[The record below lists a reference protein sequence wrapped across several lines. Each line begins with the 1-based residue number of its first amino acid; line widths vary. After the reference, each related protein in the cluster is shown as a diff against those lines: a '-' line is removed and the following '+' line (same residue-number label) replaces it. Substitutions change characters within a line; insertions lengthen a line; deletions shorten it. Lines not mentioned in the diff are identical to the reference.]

1 MISVLFRRGGHSAY
15 SDLFNYPPE
24 GFKFTEARFL
34 GGGDNGRSFKHRV
47 KEALYT
53 TYLNF
58 FKATNAIPLNCK
70 EDMIFSC
77 GGILVKS
84 RKPWA
89 SDCEHAYALI
99 GYRQGDAGVQ
109 AIKRKTIELIEKS
122 NCRILPWSNACRE
135 SIKNFFGQ
143 PAFQA
148 VEDKIEVVYPAMHF
162 PAMHFEERGKRV
174 FPAVPAFVYVSRDF
188 YWKCGRETLAA
199 FDAVS
204 RKYDARLYFVSNT
217 PPEFKAKYASNKNI
231 EFFESPIPREQ
242 VFELYRKSTAFVFPT
257 LVDVFGLVLL
267 EAMSFELPAIA
278 SNMFAIPEIIA
289 DNENGL
295 LIEPEYTLYQKNFL
309 RAFNETP
316 VFLDFVKSHYQPA
329 LERQLAEKM
338 VWVIENQVRSQEMG
352 KAGKRLV
359 EKGRFSIKERNA
371 ALKKIFEN
379 LVA

>member
-1 MISVLFRRGGHSAY
+1 MRMINVLFRKGGHPAY
-15 SDLFNYPPE
+15 DDILNYPPE
-24 GFKFTEARFL
+24 GVAYHEATALR
-34 GGGDNGRSFKHRV
+34 GGDSKKSFKHRV
-47 KEALYT
+47 KEKIYA
-53 TYLNF
+53 TYLNLF
-58 FKATNAIPLNCK
+58 NAPNAIPLDCK
-70 EDMIFSC
+70 EDLIFSC

-84 RKPWA
+84 RKPWV
-89 SDCEHAYALI
+89 SDYEHAYALT

-109 AIKRKTIELIEKS
+109 AIKRKTIDLIEKS
-122 NCRILPWSNACRE
+122 NCKILPWSNACRE
-135 SIKNFFGQ
+135 SFKNFFSQ
-143 PAFQA
+143 PTFQA

-162 PAMHFEERGKRV
+162 EDRGKRESPV
-174 FPAVPAFVYVSRDF
+174 VPAFIYVSRDF

-204 RKYDARLYFVSNT
+204 KKYDAKLYFVSNT
-217 PPEFKAKYASNKNI
+217 PPEFKAKYASNKTI

-295 LIEPEYTLYQKNFL
+295 LVEPEYTLYKKNFL

-316 VFLDFVKSHYQPA
+316 AFLDFVKSHYQPV
-329 LERQLAEKM
+329 LEKQLSEKM
-338 VWVIENQVRSQEMG
+338 IWVIENRARSQEMG
-352 KAGKRLV
+352 GVGKRLV

-371 ALKKIFEN
+371 KLKKIFEE
-379 LVA
+379 LID